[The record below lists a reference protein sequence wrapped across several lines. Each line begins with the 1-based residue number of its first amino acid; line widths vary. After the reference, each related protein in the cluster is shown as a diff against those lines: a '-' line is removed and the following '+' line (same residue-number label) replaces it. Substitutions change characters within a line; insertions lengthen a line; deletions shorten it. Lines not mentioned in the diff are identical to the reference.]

1 MAKLYFRYG
10 TVSSAKTLNLL
21 AVRHNYLTQNKI
33 VLLFKPKLDTRTQ
46 DVVYSR
52 SGLQAS
58 ADLLIDEK
66 TNVIEFVDKLAIEIH
81 NKNNQNNQN
90 NQNIQNTKLEKSSK
104 DEIETSILTNNL
116 SKQNSINP
124 QQFISC
130 ILVDEVQF
138 LSKEN
143 IVQLRFLATFYKI
156 PVITYGLRTN
166 FYGKLFKGSEALMAL
181 ADTIEEVKN
190 TCHYCNKKA
199 TMNLKIVND
208 GNNNE
213 VNLGF
218 EDKYLPACYKHFF
231 TLTEYDME

>member
-46 DVVYSR
+46 DIVYSR
-52 SGLQAS
+52 CGLQANT
-58 ADLLIDEK
+58 DLLIDEK
-66 TNVIEFVDKLAIEIH
+66 TNIVEFVDNFVLK
-81 NKNNQNNQN
+81 
-90 NQNIQNTKLEKSSK
+90 IQNKKEKSSK
-104 DEIETSILTNNL
+104 DEVGTNTE
-116 SKQNSINP
+116 SKQDSINHAY
-124 QQFISC
+124 ISC

-143 IVQLRFLATFYKI
+143 IVQLRFIASFYKI

-190 TCHYCNKKA
+190 TCHYCNRKA
-199 TMNLKIVND
+199 VMNLKIVND
-208 GNNNE
+208 GNSNE
-213 VNLGF
+213 INLGF
-218 EDKYLPACYKHFF
+218 EDKYLPTCYKHFF

>member
-46 DVVYSR
+46 NIVYSR
-52 SGLQAS
+52 CGLQAN

-66 TNVIEFVDKLAIEIH
+66 TNVIEFVDKLAVEIQD
-81 NKNNQNNQN
+81 KNNQSNKN
-90 NQNIQNTKLEKSSK
+90 EKSSK
-104 DEIETSILTNNL
+104 DEVENNNTTNN
-116 SKQNSINP
+116 SKNNINP
-124 QQFISC
+124 SQYISC

-138 LSKEN
+138 LSREN
-143 IVQLRFLATFYKI
+143 IVQLRFIATFYKI

-199 TMNLKIVND
+199 VMNLKIVND
-208 GNNNE
+208 GNSNE
-213 VNLGF
+213 INLGF